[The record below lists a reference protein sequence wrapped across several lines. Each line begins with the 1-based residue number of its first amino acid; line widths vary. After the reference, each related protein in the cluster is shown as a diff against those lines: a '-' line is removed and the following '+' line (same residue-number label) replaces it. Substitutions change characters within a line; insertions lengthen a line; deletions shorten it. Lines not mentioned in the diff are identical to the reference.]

1 LWIATLLP
9 LAFFMAAKS
18 RLIGYIL
25 PCVPPLAT
33 LVALP
38 VARWM
43 QSPDADKLYDR
54 GAKALRSLLPILAV
68 GLAMTEF
75 VVPKVMAAASG
86 EHLSASQWLTD
97 FHRSWL
103 DAWIVLPLAA
113 ATLAAIAMHRLLAGG
128 QKRHAMFVA
137 FAGWAALLI
146 FVSLHTGPRI
156 FDQGNCRTLAKAVQP
171 QIPPEG
177 QLVCFLQERFTF
189 PLYCGRP
196 QALLV
201 RPSREEGIK
210 ELNAMLDSGKPVFAL
225 VPNSPV
231 VRKAGRAITTSASA
245 DPVEQLKSLSHRSW
259 TRIGGDESFSV
270 WGAGEEE

>member
-1 LWIATLLP
+1 LWIAALLP
-9 LAFFMAAKS
+9 LAFFMVAKS

-43 QSPDADKLYDR
+43 RSPDADKLYDR

-75 VVPKVMAAASG
+75 AVPKAMAAASG

-103 DAWIVLPLAA
+103 DAWILLPLAA

-128 QKRHAMFVA
+128 QKRRAMFVA
-137 FAGWAALLI
+137 FGGWAALLI
-146 FVSLHTGPRI
+146 FVSLHTGPKI
-156 FDQGNCRTLAKAVQP
+156 FGQGNCRTLAQAVQP
-171 QIPPEG
+171 QIPPDG
-177 QLVCFLQERFTF
+177 QLVCFLQEHFTF
-189 PLYCGRP
+189 PLYAGRP

-201 RPSREEGIK
+201 RPNREEGVK
-210 ELNAMLDSGKPVFAL
+210 ELLAMLDSGKPVFAL
-225 VPNSPV
+225 VPNAPV
-231 VRKAGRAITTSASA
+231 VRKAGRASTTSAPT
-245 DPVEQLKSLSHRSW
+245 DPIEQLRDISNRSW
-259 TRIGGDESFSV
+259 IRVAGDESFSV
-270 WGAGEEE
+270 WRSGEKK